1 MNTWEIIIT
10 VLNVFSVKKYLKVMV
25 SIVWGFVNVTL
36 LDVIVVEL

>member
-25 SIVWGFVNVTL
+25 SIVWVFVNVTL